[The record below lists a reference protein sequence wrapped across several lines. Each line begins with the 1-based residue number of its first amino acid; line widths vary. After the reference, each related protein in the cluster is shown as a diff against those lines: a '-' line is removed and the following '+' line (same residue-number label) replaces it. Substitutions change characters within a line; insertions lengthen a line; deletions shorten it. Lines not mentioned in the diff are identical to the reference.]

1 MVTPGVFMNRTHLLA
16 TIASAAFILH
26 PASAEAE
33 DREDFRE
40 TVSIDYDTH
49 NPCTGQKIRIKGDV
63 IVNGWY
69 KDVEDGYKFV
79 GETDYTRLIAS
90 SRSSE
95 AVYRV
100 AGSKDDRLRATIDIP
115 VERLIKQDAVFRGT
129 ADTFKASFTFRFSVS
144 FFGDKDIDLTSVRT
158 VCVTP
163 SPADSSRR

>member
-1 MVTPGVFMNRTHLLA
+1 MNRTHLLA
-16 TIASAAFILH
+16 TIASAAFVVH
-26 PASAEAE
+26 PAALEG
-33 DREDFRE
+33 REQFRE

-63 IVNGWY
+63 IVTGWY

-79 GETDYTRLIAS
+79 GETDYTGLVAS
-90 SRSSE
+90 SRSSQ

-100 AGSKDDRLRATIDIP
+100 AGSKDDRLRATVDIP
-115 VERLIKQDAVFRGT
+115 VERLIKQDAVFSGNE
-129 ADTFKASFTFRFSVS
+129 DTFKASFTFRFSVS

-163 SPADSSRR
+163 GATDSPRQ